1 MVRTWLNTDTSSKLR
16 FVSGGDIQTNIDP
29 WPKTVVK
36 TIAGKQDVTPVCTAA
51 LQFITLIVCEISTKR
66 SRGRLCRLLYQHG
79 HDFENGCESRF
90 TLMTDNRTVFLQLTS
105 LTPEDSGNYTC
116 ECSHIHGTDLLH
128 LSITVEGDE
137 KASTSIRMLSLT
149 AVICNAAAL
158 IIVTGVVLGLMT
170 RKNCCRNHTREGL
183 SGLYGC
189 ETACSLVSK
198 GKDDPDDPYMGL
210 QQRESDI
217 YQNFVSTHHQHDAK
231 ANSAGNRS
239 VTVHLEKEANGRDTG
254 QKYEIYENI

>member
-1 MVRTWLNTDTSSKLR
+1 MDQWQPWLVLLLP
-16 FVSGGDIQTNIDP
+16 VSLCVATEENI
-29 WPKTVVK
+29 VK
-36 TIAGKQDVTPVCTAA
+36 TIAGKQDVTPVCTTAA

-79 HDFENGCESRF
+79 HDFENGCDSRF
-90 TLMTDNRTVFLQLTS
+90 TLMTDNRTVFLQLAS
-105 LTPEDSGNYTC
+105 LTPEDSGNHTC
-116 ECSHIHGTDLLH
+116 ECSHIHGTDFLH

-137 KASTSIRMLSLT
+137 KASTSPIRVLSLT
-149 AVICNAAAL
+149 TVICNAAAL
-158 IIVTGVVLGLMT
+158 IIVTGVVLGLMI
-170 RKNCCRNHTREGL
+170 RKKRCRNHTRAGL

-217 YQNFVSTHHQHDAK
+217 YQNFLSMHHQHDAK
-231 ANSAGNRS
+231 ANSARNRS

-254 QKYEIYENI
+254 QSCEIYETI